1 MIVLSGLI
9 DMKALW
15 LILIIVFI
23 VVEGVVPGLV
33 SIWFAFGALA
43 ALIATIVGAPVWLQA
58 VWFFAVS
65 IAALA
70 LTRPLA
76 KKYLNSKVQ
85 PTNADMMIGKEC
97 VVSEK
102 IDNVLGTGAAT
113 VDGREWTARM
123 ENDDMKAEVGDQVT
137 ILRIEG
143 VKIIVR
149 PTK

>member
-1 MIVLSGLI
+1 
-9 DMKALW
+9 MKTVW
-15 LILIIVFI
+15 LVLIIVFI
-23 VVEGVVPGLV
+23 IVEGAVPGLI

-43 ALIATIVGAPVWLQA
+43 ALIGTLVGAPVWLQT

-97 VVSEK
+97 IVTEK
-102 IDNVLGTGAAT
+102 IDNIMGTGAAS
-113 VDGREWTARM
+113 VEGREWTARM
-123 ENDDMKAEVGDQVT
+123 EDDDMRAEIGDRVT
-137 ILRIEG
+137 VLRIEG
-143 VKIIVR
+143 VKIIVI
-149 PTK
+149 PAK

>member
-15 LILIIVFI
+15 LILIIVFV
-23 VVEGVVPGLV
+23 VVEGAIPGLV

-43 ALIATIVGAPVWLQA
+43 ALIASIVGAPVWLQV
-58 VWFFAVS
+58 VWFIAVS
-65 IAALA
+65 VAALA

-102 IDNVLGTGAAT
+102 IDNILGTGAAT

-123 ENDDMKAEVGDQVT
+123 ENDNMKAEVGEQVT

>member
-1 MIVLSGLI
+1 MIVLSGLV

>member
-1 MIVLSGLI
+1 MIVLSGLV

-15 LILIIVFI
+15 LILIIVFV
-23 VVEGVVPGLV
+23 VVEGAVPGLV